1 MILNYSGWG
10 VQCIGF
16 IARFIT
22 IVTHSLGN
30 VLSNVIVYF
39 SVLPLLFLLILL
51 PLFSQ
56 RSTASSTVLVNA
68 SGKLSYNL
76 SHCLSARI
84 CPSISYTESISMVCL
99 PAKGNEGCY
108 LVNDII
114 CEKGNTPEA
123 LIRFHIASK
132 KIRHLACCMKLC
144 YELQLL
150 IKTCL

>member
-30 VLSNVIVYF
+30 VLSNVIVYI

-108 LVNDII
+108 LVNDGKDTRRSDQVPH
-114 CEKGNTPEA
+114 CKRKNKTPSM
-123 LIRFHIASK
+123 LH
-132 KIRHLACCMKLC
+132 KIKL
-144 YELQLL
+144 
-150 IKTCL
+150 